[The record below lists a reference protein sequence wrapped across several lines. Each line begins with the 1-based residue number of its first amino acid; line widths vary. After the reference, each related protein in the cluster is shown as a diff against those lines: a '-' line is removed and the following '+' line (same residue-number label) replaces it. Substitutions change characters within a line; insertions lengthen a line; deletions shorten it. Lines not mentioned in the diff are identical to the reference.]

1 MENYTIGDIVRLKR
15 YYTSN
20 STRIKKEINLFKISN
35 FEEEYIILDYYKVK
49 VHYQDIEPVPI
60 NGIDDKDIYYDPI
73 IAGSFINPGDPAPI
87 IKKDYSYYLDHF
99 QRCRFSNYSFYE
111 LIHNKNLK
119 YVHEVQHF
127 LLDTFKH
134 DDLKIKNF

>member
-1 MENYTIGDIVRLKR
+1 MEDYLVGDIIRLKR

-60 NGIDDKDIYYDPI
+60 NGIDDKDI
-73 IAGSFINPGDPAPI
+73 
-87 IKKDYSYYLDHF
+87 
-99 QRCRFSNYSFYE
+99 
-111 LIHNKNLK
+111 
-119 YVHEVQHF
+119 
-127 LLDTFKH
+127 
-134 DDLKIKNF
+134 